1 MKFEPHNYQKYA
13 IDYIKTHEQCAVFLD
28 MGLGKT
34 VITLTAL
41 KDMLKSNSD
50 VKKILVI
57 APVRVAKFTWPDEA
71 EKWDHL
77 KGLRLSVVA
86 GSPKQRIDAL
96 NADADIYVI
105 NRENVHWLVNQSG
118 IPFDFDTVVID
129 ELSSFKNYGTNRYK
143 ALMKV
148 RPKIKRIIALTGTPA
163 SNGYMD
169 LFAEFRLVDMGERLG
184 KYVNQ
189 YRFQYFDIDREVAP
203 GIYSYIL
210 KPGADREIFR
220 KISDISISMD
230 AGSYL
235 EMPEKI
241 VSEYPVHLSRDE
253 MDFYNDRREE
263 FLENRRN
270 ITTDTAGLG
279 GYVTMLC
286 QIAGG
291 AIYKGEQYEEIH
303 TKKLDALEDLIEAA
317 SGKPVLVA
325 FWFRHELER
334 IKKKLGELGV
344 TFDLISSGESVKA
357 WNEGKLQVGLIHPQS
372 AGHGLNLQEGGS
384 TIVWFSPIF
393 SLELYQQTNA
403 RLWRQG
409 QKDKT
414 VVIQHIIAEGT
425 IDRRIMDVLGRKD
438 VNQKALLDAV
448 KADTKGK

>member
-77 KGLRLSVVA
+77 KELRLSVAA
-86 GSPKQRIDAL
+86 GTPKQRIDAL

-189 YRFQYFDIDREVAP
+189 YRFQYFDTDREVAP
-203 GIYSYIL
+203 GVYSYIL

-303 TKKLDALEDLIEAA
+303 TKKLDALEDIIEAA